1 MLITDEHI
9 ETYAMIDHGNG
20 LTTLYGHC
28 SQLLARVGQTVQ
40 EGDTIASPAAPGR
53 TSTSRCASTGNE
65 RIRGRICRKAERK
78 EMIMNMA
85 RYEQETIISFNE
97 EEKTAGIYTHNKVLR
112 QKLEALAR
120 DRPEDC
126 RLVKVSRSGRAVD
139 YVIPKSWIRIA
150 PNRVLSDA
158 EKIQRR
164 NAIKK
169 ANFALDNAGRPQD

>member
-1 MLITDEHI
+1 
-9 ETYAMIDHGNG
+9 
-20 LTTLYGHC
+20 
-28 SQLLARVGQTVQ
+28 
-40 EGDTIASPAAPGR
+40 
-53 TSTSRCASTGNE
+53 
-65 RIRGRICRKAERK
+65 
-78 EMIMNMA
+78 MNMA
-85 RYEQETIISFNE
+85 RYEQETIIGFNE
-97 EEKTAGIYTHNKVLR
+97 EEKTAVIYTHNKVLR

-139 YVIPKSWIRIA
+139 YIIPKSWIRIT

>member
-1 MLITDEHI
+1 
-9 ETYAMIDHGNG
+9 
-20 LTTLYGHC
+20 
-28 SQLLARVGQTVQ
+28 
-40 EGDTIASPAAPGR
+40 
-53 TSTSRCASTGNE
+53 
-65 RIRGRICRKAERK
+65 
-78 EMIMNMA
+78 MIMNMA

-139 YVIPKSWIRIA
+139 YTIPKSWIRIA

-164 NAIKK
+164 NAIKQ

>member
-1 MLITDEHI
+1 
-9 ETYAMIDHGNG
+9 
-20 LTTLYGHC
+20 
-28 SQLLARVGQTVQ
+28 
-40 EGDTIASPAAPGR
+40 
-53 TSTSRCASTGNE
+53 
-65 RIRGRICRKAERK
+65 
-78 EMIMNMA
+78 MIMNMA
-85 RYEQETIISFNE
+85 RYEQETIIGFNE
-97 EEKTAGIYTHNKVLR
+97 EEKTAVIYTHNKVLR

-126 RLVKVSRSGRAVD
+126 RLIKVSRSGRAVD
-139 YVIPKSWIRIA
+139 YTIPKSGIRIA